1 MIVLWLQGDGSPGG
15 AAGVWRRGAAMA
27 DYTAAYCTIVNRAGS
42 AFASRSL
49 SSTGVA
55 CSDGEDDEVF
65 SSNDPITVG
74 GGRFSSDGPVSFLG
88 VADDGRLGLF
98 ERDDYFFFLHAE
110 HAHDRTAAA

>member
-27 DYTAAYCTIVNRAGS
+27 DYTAACCTIVNRAGS

-49 SSTGVA
+49 SSTGVV
-55 CSDGEDDEVF
+55 CSDGEVF
-65 SSNDPITVG
+65 SSNETITVG

-88 VADDGRLGLF
+88 VADDGRRGLF

-110 HAHDRTAAA
+110 RTQDRTAAA